1 MVEVKVS
8 EDIVSHVE
16 GLISSGEEVVQVIE
30 VRHLEGEEE
39 QYDDELID
47 SIVQEF
53 SVNLK
58 RLASAL
64 DEKYGEHKFSLDLDV
79 LDDEIDEDEE
89 SEDEFYVPCSYVSA
103 VWECEDYILYL
114 AVSQED
120 REYPITLVVG
130 VEH

>member
-1 MVEVKVS
+1 MVEVKIS

-16 GLISSGEEVVQVIE
+16 GLISSGEEVVQVIKF
-30 VRHLEGEEE
+30 RLLEGEEE

-53 SVNLK
+53 SESLK

-64 DEKYGEHKFSLDLDV
+64 DEKYGEHKFSSSLDG
-79 LDDEIDEDEE
+79 LDDEI
-89 SEDEFYVPCSYVSA
+89 EDEFYVPCSYVSA
-103 VWECEDYILYL
+103 VWEREDYILYL

-120 REYPITLVVG
+120 REYPIALVVG
-130 VEH
+130 IEH